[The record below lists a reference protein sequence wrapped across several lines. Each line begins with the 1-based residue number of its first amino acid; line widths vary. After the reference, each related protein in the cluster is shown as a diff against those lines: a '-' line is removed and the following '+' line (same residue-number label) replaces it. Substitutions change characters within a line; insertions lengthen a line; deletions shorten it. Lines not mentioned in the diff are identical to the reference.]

1 MGKQV
6 IILHGWRNRRWEG
19 HWQRLAAAALRK
31 AGHQVHYPQLPSP
44 DEPRYEDWAEVVLTE
59 LALAREANQG
69 EEIVIL
75 AHSLGCVTWLKLV
88 ADGLVTAPVDRVL
101 LVAPADPKLVSD
113 LSGYPLEVSGLGE
126 KLAAVA
132 GETLAVGSDGDEWIP
147 NGIEETY
154 GKPFGLPF
162 VIVRGAK
169 HFSLADG
176 WGEWAGVINWVNDP
190 TSDLSIR

>member
-6 IILHGWRNRRWEG
+6 IILHGWRNRRYEG
-19 HWQRLAAAALRK
+19 HWQRLTAAALRRS
-31 AGHQVHYPQLPSP
+31 GHQVYYPQLPSP
-44 DEPRYEDWAEVVLTE
+44 DEPRYEDWAEVILTE

-113 LSGYPLEVSGLGE
+113 LSGYPLEMAGLGE
-126 KLAAVA
+126 KLASAA
-132 GETLAVGSDGDEWIP
+132 GSTLAVASDGDEWIP

-162 VIVRGAK
+162 VIVPGAK

-176 WGEWAGVINWVNDP
+176 WGEWAGVVNWVNDP
-190 TSDLSIR
+190 TSDLSVR

>member
-113 LSGYPLEVSGLGE
+113 LSGYPL
-126 KLAAVA
+126 
-132 GETLAVGSDGDEWIP
+132 
-147 NGIEETY
+147 
-154 GKPFGLPF
+154 
-162 VIVRGAK
+162 
-169 HFSLADG
+169 
-176 WGEWAGVINWVNDP
+176 
-190 TSDLSIR
+190 